1 MKPEELGVLSKYL
14 TSLDEDLVARV
25 DELFGRHPSL
35 QGFSVQGTEALP
47 EAVRATVMAT
57 TLVVAEVGVDPICGS
72 DYSEKVSDEIAVVLL
87 DFVKERP
94 EAAELLRDRTFAR
107 ILH

>member
-1 MKPEELGVLSKYL
+1 MKPEQLGMLSNYL
-14 TSLDEDLVARV
+14 ESLDADLAAKVG
-25 DELFGRHPSL
+25 EIFGRHPSL

-47 EAVRATVMAT
+47 EPIRSNVMAN
-57 TLVVAEVGVDPICGS
+57 TLVVAEVGVDPLCGS

-87 DFVKERP
+87 NFVKERP

-107 ILH
+107 RLQ

>member
-1 MKPEELGVLSKYL
+1 MKPEQLGILSNYL
-14 TSLDEDLVARV
+14 ATLDEDLAAKVG
-25 DELFGRHPSL
+25 EIFGRHPSL

-47 EAVRATVMAT
+47 EPIRSNVMAN
-57 TLVVAEVGVDPICGS
+57 TLVVAEVGVDPLCGS

-87 DFVKERP
+87 NFVKERP

-107 ILH
+107 TLQ

>member
-1 MKPEELGVLSKYL
+1 MKPEEIGALSKYL
-14 TSLDEDLVARV
+14 SALDDDLAAQV

-47 EAVRATVMAT
+47 EALRANVMAN
-57 TLVVAEVGVDPICGS
+57 TLVVAEVGVNPLCGT

-87 DFVKERP
+87 NFVKERP

-107 ILH
+107 TLQ

>member
-1 MKPEELGVLSKYL
+1 MKPEELGVLSNYL
-14 TSLDEDLVARV
+14 TTLDQDLTARV
-25 DELFGRHPSL
+25 GEIFGRHPSL

-47 EAVRATVMAT
+47 EPMRSSVMAN

-87 DFVKERP
+87 NFVKERP

-107 ILH
+107 TLQ

>member
-1 MKPEELGVLSKYL
+1 MKPDELGALSKYL
-14 TSLDEDLVARV
+14 SSLDEDLVARL
-25 DELFGRHPSL
+25 DDLFGRHPSL

-47 EAVRATVMAT
+47 EPIRANVMAN

-107 ILH
+107 TLH

>member
-1 MKPEELGVLSKYL
+1 MKPETLGALSKYL
-14 TSLDEDLVARV
+14 SSLDEDLALRV

-47 EAVRATVMAT
+47 ASLRANVTSN

-107 ILH
+107 TVH

>member
-1 MKPEELGVLSKYL
+1 MKPEELGVLSNYL
-14 TSLDEDLVARV
+14 ANLDEDLIARV
-25 DELFGRHPSL
+25 SEIFGRHPSL

-47 EAVRATVMAT
+47 EPIRSNVMAN
-57 TLVVAEVGVDPICGS
+57 TLVVAEVGVDPLCGS

-87 DFVKERP
+87 NFVKERP

-107 ILH
+107 TLQ

>member
-1 MKPEELGVLSKYL
+1 MNPEELGVLSNYL
-14 TSLDEDLVARV
+14 HSLDEDLVARV

-47 EAVRATVMAT
+47 AAIRANVMAN

-72 DYSEKVSDEIAVVLL
+72 DYSDKVSDEIAVVLL

-107 ILH
+107 TLQ

>member
-1 MKPEELGVLSKYL
+1 MNPEELGVLSKYL
-14 TSLDEDLVARV
+14 NSLDEDLVARV

-47 EAVRATVMAT
+47 PAIRSNVMAN
-57 TLVVAEVGVDPICGS
+57 TLVVAEVGVDPLCGS
-72 DYSEKVSDEIAVVLL
+72 DYSDKVSDEIAVVLL

-107 ILH
+107 TLQ

>member
-1 MKPEELGVLSKYL
+1 MKPDELGVLSKYL
-14 TSLDEDLVARV
+14 SSLNEDLAARV
-25 DELFGRHPSL
+25 GELFGRYPSL

-47 EAVRATVMAT
+47 EPIRSNVMSN
-57 TLVVAEVGVDPICGS
+57 TLVVAEVGVDPICGT

-107 ILH
+107 TLH